1 MSTNFLFSKIYRL
14 KAKVMGSNPGYFLK
28 SFLLYLFKYL
38 EPVIVFVVSIII
50 LMNMNMMKMNHLFLL
65 VVVWMVVSWQ
75 KNVERH
81 QE

>member
-1 MSTNFLFSKIYRL
+1 
-14 KAKVMGSNPGYFLK
+14 MGSNPGYFLK